1 MKTDGFAAI
10 CRFFYTLVKVP
21 VCPLE
26 LQPGRLRP
34 GCEAAAD
41 SAALQQPAGVS
52 AAQEVFTPECEK
64 SLFFFLKKEKKT
76 LSARRPPTA
85 AVPAR
90 AGPPAARL
98 QPACQSVDFL

>member
-1 MKTDGFAAI
+1 MQI
-10 CRFFYTLVKVP
+10 FYTLVKVP
-21 VCPLE
+21 VCP

-41 SAALQQPAGVS
+41 SEALQQPGGVS

-64 SLFFFLKKEKKT
+64 SLFFFLKKKKKT
-76 LSARRPPTA
+76 CRPGDPLLR
-85 AVPAR
+85 PCL
-90 AGPPAARL
+90 PEPARL

>member
-1 MKTDGFAAI
+1 MQI
-10 CRFFYTLVKVP
+10 FYTLVKVP

-41 SAALQQPAGVS
+41 SAALQQPGGVS

-64 SLFFFLKKEKKT
+64 SLFFFFSQKRKKT
-76 LSARRPPTA
+76 L
-85 AVPAR
+85 
-90 AGPPAARL
+90 
-98 QPACQSVDFL
+98 